1 MPTPSADPYS
11 AYNTEK
17 NKKKKQTNSTYVTN
31 TVTPPPQPAPEVP
44 QAPSAVS
51 NYTQP
56 VPKPD
61 TSPQTNGYLSGAAAY
76 NPLRLKQNNTTQ
88 KSTMDTIYNKTV
100 TYDAV
105 PTPKKQHGSVK
116 PQQPKSHS
124 YTEPKPKT
132 NQYVSNSVNTNSTAK
147 MYSYNSSKDYT
158 YTQPKI
164 YTYTTPKTDIG
175 EYKTLGGYT
184 NQNPYVTKDRVG
196 NGQNSYSAQ
205 PKSQVKN
212 DYTGVKKP
220 TVVDELWNRY
230 YTELAGKK
238 ETRQPQKL
246 TKTTEPKQQNTNTV
260 KAGKSTINIRDDG
273 STIHY
278 DSDTAI
284 DLFDFLD
291 FLSGRYGPSNEMAE
305 SVKIAKPTAPDLVS
319 GAAQYSSVQGKPV
332 MKYENMVNP
341 PSAEYQKKAAEL
353 YKEASKGINT
363 PILKAKEMDAL
374 LDDLGLYLSNVSQ
387 LNKLRIDPGMIKA
400 QIYGANYDEY
410 GLNIDGGKPNSFQHI
425 YWVACLTDV
434 LGEEEARNFSRAHE
448 TYTVSEYAD
457 GAMYS
462 QDDIDTDVQYG
473 KITYNKAYPTRQ
485 QHAAMDLQ
493 NNEIGIQIALNTPT
507 DPIEIE
513 KELISMLGQ
522 GETLESLR
530 EQFPNHT
537 DRQILFIKKAVQEI
551 ESGEAAIIWDYPL
564 Y

>member
-1 MPTPSADPYS
+1 MF
-11 AYNTEK
+11 EK
-17 NKKKKQTNSTYVTN
+17 SVT
-31 TVTPPPQPAPEVP
+31 TPPQPAAEVP

-61 TSPQTNGYLSGAAAY
+61 TSSHTNGYLSGAAVY
-76 NPLRLKQNNTTQ
+76 NPLSLKQNSQSGQ
-88 KSTMDTIYNKTV
+88 KSAMDTIYNKTV

-105 PTPKKQHGSVK
+105 PTPKTQHGSYK
-116 PQQPKSHS
+116 APTQKSYS

-132 NQYVSNSVNTNSTAK
+132 NQYVNNSVNTNNTAK
-147 MYSYNSSKDYT
+147 TYSYNSPKT
-158 YTQPKI
+158 YTSTPPKI
-164 YTYTTPKTDIG
+164 NIG

-184 NQNPYVTKDRVG
+184 NTNHYVTKDRVG

-205 PKSQVKN
+205 PKPQVKN
-212 DYTGVKKP
+212 DYTGAKKP
-220 TVVDELWNRY
+220 TAVDELWNRY

-238 ETRQPQKL
+238 ETQQPQKL

-260 KAGKSTINIRDDG
+260 KAGKSTINIRGDG

-278 DSDTAI
+278 NSDTAI

-305 SVKIAKPTAPDLVS
+305 SVKIAKPTEPDLVAS
-319 GAAQYSSVQGKPV
+319 AAPYPSVQGKPV

-353 YKEASKGINT
+353 YKEASNDKFIKNMLYIAGIKTKELDTFMNNVEGYL
-363 PILKAKEMDAL
+363 PNILDVAATKYSWVPSDEIL
-374 LDDLGLYLSNVSQ
+374 VSAGDT
-387 LNKLRIDPGMIKA
+387 KMMV
-400 QIYGANYDEY
+400 YGSGYDEY

-462 QDDIDTDVQYG
+462 QDDIDTDMQYG

-537 DRQILFIKKAVQEI
+537 DRQILFIKKAIQAVEN
-551 ESGEAAIIWDYPL
+551 GEAAIIWDYPI

>member
-1 MPTPSADPYS
+1 
-11 AYNTEK
+11 
-17 NKKKKQTNSTYVTN
+17 
-31 TVTPPPQPAPEVP
+31 
-44 QAPSAVS
+44 
-51 NYTQP
+51 
-56 VPKPD
+56 
-61 TSPQTNGYLSGAAAY
+61 
-76 NPLRLKQNNTTQ
+76 
-88 KSTMDTIYNKTV
+88 MD
-100 TYDAV
+100 
-105 PTPKKQHGSVK
+105 
-116 PQQPKSHS
+116 
-124 YTEPKPKT
+124 
-132 NQYVSNSVNTNSTAK
+132 
-147 MYSYNSSKDYT
+147 
-158 YTQPKI
+158 
-164 YTYTTPKTDIG
+164 
-175 EYKTLGGYT
+175 GYT
-184 NQNPYVTKDRVG
+184 NTNPYVTKDRVD
-196 NGQNSYSAQ
+196 NGQNSYSTQ
-205 PKSQVKN
+205 PKPQVKN
-212 DYTGVKKP
+212 DYTGAKKP

-230 YTELAGKK
+230 YTEVAGTNGIK
-238 ETRQPQKL
+238 QPQKL

-305 SVKIAKPTAPDLVS
+305 SVKISKPTEPDLVA
-319 GAAQYSSVQGKPV
+319 GAAQYQSVQGKPV

-363 PILKAKEMDAL
+363 PILKAKEIDVAL
-374 LDDLGLYLSNVSQ
+374 DNFLYYLEKSAVLNNLRNDLGIVKNT
-387 LNKLRIDPGMIKA
+387 
-400 QIYGANYDEY
+400 IYSANYDEY

-462 QDDIDTDVQYG
+462 QDDIDTDMQYG

-537 DRQILFIKKAVQEI
+537 DRQILFIKKAVQAI
-551 ESGEAAIIWDYPL
+551 ESGEAAIIWDYPI